1 MHKRIAVLVDGGFFR
16 KRMMSVYQE
25 RHFATAEAAA
35 KTMYTL
41 AMSHVGDNDLYKI
54 FYYDCPPL
62 TKKVHNPV
70 NDKLVDLGKSELA
83 LFMYPY
89 LESLKKLRK
98 VVLRLGYLD
107 EDNAK
112 WSLDSSLVRKVV
124 KGLTPVSE
132 LTEQNVKYETSQ
144 KGVDMMVGVDI
155 ATLAYKKLVGKIIL
169 ISGDSDFVPA
179 AKLARREGIDFI
191 LDPMW
196 NPIKSDL
203 HEHIDGLKSRSPK
216 PASMKKK

>member
-1 MHKRIAVLVDGGFFR
+1 MHNRIAILVDGGFFR
-16 KRMMSVYQE
+16 KRVKTVYSE
-25 RHFATAEAAA
+25 KYYATPEAAV

-41 AMSHVGDNDLYKI
+41 AMSHANGHDLYKI

-62 TKKVHNPV
+62 TKKAHNPIS
-70 NDKLVDLGKSELA
+70 NKLIDFGKSDLA
-83 LFMYPY
+83 LYMKKYI
-89 LESLKKLRK
+89 EELKKRRK

-112 WSLDSSLVRKVV
+112 WMLNPALVKKVVNGTIPVSSLSDTD
-124 KGLTPVSE
+124 L
-132 LTEQNVKYETSQ
+132 KYDTSQ

-155 ATLAYKKLVGKIIL
+155 ATLAYKHLVGKIVL

-191 LDPMW
+191 LDSMW
-196 NPIKSDL
+196 NPIKPDL
-203 HEHIDGLKSRSPK
+203 HEHIDGLNAKSPRP
-216 PASMKKK
+216 PGFKK